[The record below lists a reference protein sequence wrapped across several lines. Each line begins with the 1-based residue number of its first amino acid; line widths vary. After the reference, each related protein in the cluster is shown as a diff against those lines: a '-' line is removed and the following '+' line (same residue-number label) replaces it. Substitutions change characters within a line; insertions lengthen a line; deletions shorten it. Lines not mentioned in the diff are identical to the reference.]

1 MNELARMNDFSL
13 DWLQEETPRAPIL
26 RYKQGEYIC
35 PTLFEDRDLKNGL
48 FVPSLPSL
56 RDTVTAWIDGQN
68 YPVEEHEAFVFFG
81 EKLPTQLTAYPT
93 RSDGKDAWVN
103 GQKIDGMLFVEGSD
117 WQPVTLVAGTATSMI
132 QVKEALK
139 KSKQQ
144 ARSYPVA
151 EWSPVWQ
158 MRGGNFYE
166 SKVAGKVKIPLYELV
181 GMVKGDGTVKALEP
195 GFDMTPCETLGD
207 RVPTPEASVGMFALP
222 SGPSQGGGGAGGVAA
237 MAASGVVV
245 PGKPSGAPM
254 AADVDDDFSDAIP
267 F

>member
-1 MNELARMNDFSL
+1 MTELARMNDFSL
-13 DWLQEETPRAPIL
+13 DWLQEEAPRAPIL

-35 PTLFEDRDLKNGL
+35 PALFNDDNLKGGL

-56 RDTVTAWIDGQN
+56 RDTITAWVDGQN

-81 EKLPTQLTAYPT
+81 EKLPTQLNAYPS
-93 RSDGKDAWVN
+93 RADGKDAWVA
-103 GQKIDGMLFVEGSD
+103 GQKIDGMLYVEGSD

-151 EWSPVWQ
+151 QWSPVWQ

-166 SKVAGKVKIPLYELV
+166 NPTHGKVKIPLYELV
-181 GMVKGDGTVKALEP
+181 GMVKSDGTVKALEP
-195 GFDMTPCETLGD
+195 GFDMTPCETLGE

-222 SGPSQGGGGAGGVAA
+222 SGPSQGGGGAGASA

-245 PGKPSGAPM
+245 PGKPGGASM
-254 AADVDDDFSDAIP
+254 AADVDDDIP

>member
-1 MNELARMNDFSL
+1 MNEVARMNDFSL
-13 DWLQEETPRAPIL
+13 DWLQEEAPRAPIL

-35 PTLFEDRDLKNGL
+35 PALFADDNLKGGL

-56 RDTVTAWIDGQN
+56 RDTLTAWVDDQN

-81 EKLPTQLTAYPT
+81 EKLPTQLNAYPA
-93 RSDGKDAWVN
+93 RNDGKDAWVK
-103 GQKIDGMLFVEGSD
+103 GQKIDGMLFVAGSD
-117 WQPVTLVAGTATSMI
+117 WQPVTLVAGTVTSMI

-151 EWSPVWQ
+151 DWSPVWQ
-158 MRGGNFYE
+158 MRGGNYYE
-166 SKVAGKVKIPLYELV
+166 NSTHGRVKIPLYELV
-181 GMVKGDGTVKALEP
+181 GMVKSDGTVKALEP

-222 SGPSQGGGGAGGVAA
+222 SGPSQGGGGAMASA
-237 MAASGVVV
+237 MTASSVIVR
-245 PGKPSGAPM
+245 GKPSGAPM
-254 AADVDDDFSDAIP
+254 PRDVDDDIP

>member
-35 PTLFEDRDLKNGL
+35 PALFEDRNLKGSL

-56 RDTVTAWIDGQN
+56 RDTVTAWVDGQN

-81 EKLPTQLTAYPT
+81 EKLPTQLNAYPA
-93 RSDGKDAWVN
+93 RAGGKDAWVN
-103 GQKIDGMLFVEGSD
+103 GQKIDGMLFVEGTD

-166 SKVAGKVKIPLYELV
+166 NPTHGKVKIPLYELV
-181 GMVKGDGTVKALEP
+181 GMVKSDGTVKALEP

-222 SGPSQGGGGAGGVAA
+222 SGPSHGGGNAGASA

-245 PGKPSGAPM
+245 PGKAGGASM
-254 AADVDDDFSDAIP
+254 AADVDDDIP

>member
-1 MNELARMNDFSL
+1 MNDLARMNDFSL

-35 PTLFEDRDLKNGL
+35 PSLFDDRDLKGSL
-48 FVPSLPSL
+48 FAPSLPSL
-56 RDTVTAWIDGQN
+56 RDTLTAWTDEQN

-81 EKLPTQLTAYPT
+81 EKLPTQLNAYPA
-93 RSDGKDAWVN
+93 RADGKDAWAA
-103 GQKIDGMLFVEGSD
+103 GQKIDGLLFVPGSD
-117 WQPVTLVAGTATSMI
+117 WQPVTLVAGTPTSMI

-144 ARSYPVA
+144 ARSFPVA

-166 SKVAGKVKIPLYELV
+166 SKVAGRVKIPLYELV
-181 GMVKGDGTVKALEP
+181 GMVKSDGTVKAIEP
-195 GFDMTPCETLGD
+195 GFDMSPCETLGE

-222 SGPSQGGGGAGGVAA
+222 SGPSQGGGGAGASA

-245 PGKPSGAPM
+245 PGKPSGASM
-254 AADVDDDFSDAIP
+254 ARDVDDDIP

>member
-1 MNELARMNDFSL
+1 MTELARMNDFSL
-13 DWLQEETPRAPIL
+13 DWLQEEAPRAPIL
-26 RYKQGEYIC
+26 RYKHGEYIC
-35 PTLFEDRDLKNGL
+35 PALFEDRDLKNGL

-81 EKLPTQLTAYPT
+81 EKLPTQLTAYPA

-103 GQKIDGMLFVEGSD
+103 GQKIDGMLFVEGTD

-181 GMVKGDGTVKALEP
+181 GMVKGDGTVKKALRRKHKKNRRP
-195 GFDMTPCETLGD
+195 L
-207 RVPTPEASVGMFALP
+207 SIH
-222 SGPSQGGGGAGGVAA
+222 
-237 MAASGVVV
+237 
-245 PGKPSGAPM
+245 GKKDKKM
-254 AADVDDDFSDAIP
+254 
-267 F
+267 

>member
-35 PTLFEDRDLKNGL
+35 PALFEDRNLKDSL

-56 RDTVTAWIDGQN
+56 RDTVTAWVDGQN

-81 EKLPTQLTAYPT
+81 EKLPTQLNAYPA
-93 RSDGKDAWVN
+93 RADGKDAWVN
-103 GQKIDGMLFVEGSD
+103 GQKIDGMLYVEGTD

-166 SKVAGKVKIPLYELV
+166 SKAVGKVKIPLYELV
-181 GMVKGDGTVKALEP
+181 GMVKSDGTVKALEP
-195 GFDMTPCETLGD
+195 GFDMTPCSGLGD

-222 SGPSQGGGGAGGVAA
+222 SGPSHGGGGAGASA

-245 PGKPSGAPM
+245 PGKASVAPM
-254 AADVDDDFSDAIP
+254 AADVDDDIP